1 MTGPLGWMVA
11 GSALLVACGGSEGAR
26 APDSEGRP
34 VARSPRSSAPNA
46 SPTGR
51 PEVRQSAEF
60 AHLTTLPTGPWTRL
74 AQQITESRNL
84 PAAVEATREALARGG
99 IATRDGARLVTDPV
113 GPAAPSYATPG
124 ETVRLALEARHR
136 RSAGRMTAAELAQML
151 AGFGWPFKSTGRT
164 SDQAASEPKGTVEMT
179 DSARRAMRDETSAP
193 DPEAGADEA
202 ERQAALAAS
211 DAKTEATGKT
221 FEAAVKTNAELA
233 RAAALAPAA
242 EKEAAKARAAEA
254 LAARKAAFEAM
265 RDAQAEHNKLLNEQ
279 RQAQRQE
286 GEAGQAAWEKSR
298 HDDEIRRRIGP
309 NYAAGEQVVNLM
321 AAWIGE
327 AAKNPE
333 DPRSFT
339 PLFIAEMAKRQDPP
353 MDIAAGQHIR
363 MGWLGAPPIDLAGAP
378 QSQQLRFTLLE
389 LQLFAAAFQRGA
401 PARVGNTG
409 TVDRPTGRSTLS
421 AVSIV
426 LAGYGRTPQDPCTEL
441 KQSLGALGSA
451 QVEGEVGG
459 AAASDL
465 LGRALGQAVQHAT
478 SEGTAAA
485 FGQAM
490 SAVGTVS
497 KIWKLVAF
505 YSDEQVSVS
514 VSPTGTH
521 KPPQGKNLVTFTAT
535 AGVSKEDW
543 EEYQRVMGGETGSA
557 ADRAVRDCLS
567 AAGLPTLTN
576 AGEIAKDA
584 ENWKVEWR
592 LVEGSPPHAYI
603 SLANNDFYLMGRLAM
618 KLKRD
623 GPYSASAKLVV
634 DILPESQRNH
644 PGELVGDYVVAKAS
658 VDASSVPSLGTLI
671 SAFRGVFGDALAL
684 SDVLVELAAGWFQ
697 SMVMPKAFAT
707 LHLDYH
713 CGHPYT
719 SVPTEGPPVAD
730 GGGTDEGECLVDQ
743 QSYGRMNKSGK

>member
-1 MTGPLGWMVA
+1 MLV
-11 GSALLVACGGSEGAR
+11 GSALLVACGGSEAPR
-26 APDSEGRP
+26 ANDSAGRP
-34 VARSPRSSAPNA
+34 VARRAGSLAPDA
-46 SPTGR
+46 SPTAR
-51 PEVRQSAEF
+51 PEVRPGAEF

-74 AQQITESRNL
+74 AQEITESKNL
-84 PAAVEATREALARGG
+84 QGAVEATREALARGG
-99 IATRDGARLVTDPV
+99 VATRDGGRVVTEAV
-113 GPAAPSYATPG
+113 GPGAPSYATPG
-124 ETVRLALEARHR
+124 ETFRLAIEARNR
-136 RSAGRMTAAELAQML
+136 RSAGRLTAAELAQML
-151 AGFGWPFKSTGRT
+151 KGFGWPFMSTGRS
-164 SDQAASEPKGTVEMT
+164 SDQAAIEPKGSVEMT
-179 DSARRAMRDETSAP
+179 DSARRAMRDESSAP
-193 DPEAGADEA
+193 DAEAASREADQE
-202 ERQAALAAS
+202 AALEAS
-211 DAKTEATGKT
+211 NARTQATGDAFT
-221 FEAAVKTNAELA
+221 AAVKVNAELA
-233 RAAALAPAA
+233 RAAATAPAA

-254 LAARKAAFEAM
+254 LAARKTAFEAM
-265 RDAQAEHNKLLNEQ
+265 RDAQAAHNELLNAH

-286 GEAGQAAWEKSR
+286 GEARQADAEKSR
-298 HDDEIRRRIGP
+298 HEDLIRRRIGP
-309 NYAAGEQVVNLM
+309 NYAAGQQVVNLL

-327 AAKNPE
+327 ASKNPD

-363 MGWLGAPPIDLAGAP
+363 MGWKGGPPIDLAGAP
-378 QSQQLRFTLLE
+378 QSQQLRFSLLE
-389 LQLFAAAFQRGA
+389 LQLFAAAFQRGGSG
-401 PARVGNTG
+401 RVGRIGG
-409 TVDRPTGRSTLS
+409 TVDRVAGRPALSPAS
-421 AVSIV
+421 AVLI
-426 LAGYGRTPQDPCTEL
+426 GFGRTAQDPCTEL

-451 QVEGEVGG
+451 QIEGEVGS

-465 LGRALGQAVQHAT
+465 LGRALSQAVQHAT
-478 SEGTAAA
+478 SEGTANA

-505 YSDEQVSVS
+505 YSDEQVAVS
-514 VSPTGTH
+514 VSPAGTH

-543 EEYQRVMGGETGSA
+543 EDYQRTMGGETGSA

-567 AAGLPTLTN
+567 AAGLPTLAN

-584 ENWKVEWR
+584 ENWKIEWR

-634 DILPESQRNH
+634 DILPESRRNH

-671 SAFRGVFGDALAL
+671 SALRGVFGDALAL

-697 SMVMPKAFAT
+697 SMVMPKAYAT
-707 LHLDYH
+707 LDLDYH
-713 CGHPYT
+713 CGYPYT

-730 GGGTDEGECLVDQ
+730 GGGTGEGECLVDQ
-743 QSYGRMNKSGK
+743 ESYRRMKKLGR